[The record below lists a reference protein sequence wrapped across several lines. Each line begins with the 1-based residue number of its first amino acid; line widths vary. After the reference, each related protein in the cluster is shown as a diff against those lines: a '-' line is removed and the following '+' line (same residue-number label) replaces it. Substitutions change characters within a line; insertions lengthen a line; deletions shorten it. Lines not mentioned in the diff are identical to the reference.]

1 MRSPAM
7 HGPRRSRNFSGSRLP
22 VISKGLSPFSP
33 SSSTSGGLAPNELIN
48 QCYRALTKMEMD
60 RALKVQLIDALGET
74 DFRLSEGAGSD
85 IQMEALIARFV
96 LASAGKR

>member
-1 MRSPAM
+1 
-7 HGPRRSRNFSGSRLP
+7 
-22 VISKGLSPFSP
+22 
-33 SSSTSGGLAPNELIN
+33 
-48 QCYRALTKMEMD
+48 MEMD